1 MSTPV
6 PAHKGAVAHTDT
18 TRRRSAHSADS
29 RRRLLLFTARRLG
42 SALIVLFGVAVV
54 AFFLLQLVPGD
65 PVRVAL
71 GTRYSEESY
80 RALREASGLD
90 RSLWDQ
96 FVGYLTSA
104 VRGDLG
110 VSFRTGQPVTV
121 ILLQRLPAS
130 ISLAVVAIVIALVV
144 SVPAGVYSAMKE
156 GKVSDAIVRVTSQVG
171 VSVPDFWLGVLLILL
186 FSATLGL
193 LPSSGY
199 IAFTDDPLRWAR
211 SVTLPALT
219 AGLVAASIM
228 TRYVRSAVLDVKT
241 AGFVRTARSKGL
253 APRTVLIRHIMRAAL
268 VPILTITGI
277 QLATIMSGL
286 IVVEAVFAW
295 PGIGSL
301 VKDSVDARDF
311 PVIQGVILLVAF
323 VFLLVNLLVDVLYA
337 IVDPRI
343 RLS

>member
-1 MSTPV
+1 MKNRMLTF
-6 PAHKGAVAHTDT
+6 AV
-18 TRRRSAHSADS
+18 
-29 RRRLLLFTARRLG
+29 RRLVSSLAVLL
-42 SALIVLFGVAVV
+42 GVAVLV
-54 AFFLLQLVPGD
+54 FFMLQLVPGD

-71 GTRYSEESY
+71 GTRFSQESY
-80 RALREASGLD
+80 DALRAASGLD
-90 RSLWDQ
+90 RPLHEQ
-96 FVGYLTSA
+96 FLGYITSA

-121 ILLQRLPAS
+121 LLLERLPAS
-130 ISLAVVAIVIALVV
+130 LSLGLTAILIALLI
-144 SVPAGVYSAMKE
+144 SIPAGVFSALRE
-156 GKVSDAIVRVTSQVG
+156 GRAADAAVRVGSQVG

-186 FSATLGL
+186 FSATFAI

-199 IAFTDDPLRWAR
+199 IAFGDDPLGWAR

-219 AGLVAASIM
+219 AGLVAAAIM
-228 TRYVRSAVLDVKT
+228 TRYVRSAVLDVKS

-253 APRTVLIRHIMRAAL
+253 SSRMVLLRHIMRAAL

-311 PVIQGVILLVAF
+311 PVVQGVILLVAF
-323 VFLLVNLLVDVLYA
+323 FFLVVNLLVDLLYA
-337 IVDPRI
+337 VVDPRI